1 MRLLINQKKSRSVLN
16 VTPLIDVVFN
26 LVLFFA
32 VSSTFLEQ
40 PGIKL
45 ALPEAQKTDLQ
56 KIDKAVVFITKD
68 QQIRLRDK
76 EVSFDNLGSL
86 LKDEME
92 QSLDKTLIVNAD
104 KEVPHG
110 LVVKIMDLARQNG
123 VLKLVIAT
131 EQK

>member
-1 MRLLINQKKSRSVLN
+1 MRLLINQKKNRSVLN

-56 KIDKAVVFITKD
+56 KIDKAVVFVTAD
-68 QQIRLRDK
+68 QQILLRDK
-76 EVSFDNLGSL
+76 EVSFENLGSL

-92 QSLDKTLIVNAD
+92 QSLDKALIVNAD